1 MKTKLFKTY
10 SRAVKTATTESV
22 FIEATD
28 VQMFAHR
35 SELFDNEV
43 DVVERAFSWTT
54 NQVRVL
60 RVFQMRNGDYGFR
73 WYEGAMNDKIADR
86 VFSDRA
92 SAVEY
97 LNSSAHGYTADVEHR
112 GWKEVLR
119 G

>member
-10 SRAVKTATTESV
+10 SRAAKTAITDSI

-35 SELFDNEV
+35 SELIDREV
-43 DVVERAFSWTT
+43 DVIERAFSWTA

-73 WYEGAMNDKIADR
+73 WYEGAMNEKIAAR
-86 VFSDRA
+86 VFNDRA
-92 SAVEY
+92 SAVKY
-97 LNSSAHGYTADVEHR
+97 LNSSARRYIADTEHR
-112 GWKEVLR
+112 GWKEVQR